1 VAKQRRGP
9 KHKTKLDRE
18 HTLQEVARLER
29 SGFNQYEIAA
39 RLGFSQAQVSIY
51 QKQLRERYA
60 ASQLNDTAEL
70 VAEKWAQYDDV
81 VREAKLAWDRSQD
94 SNDPGVRKAG
104 DAAFLRVQ
112 MEAWDAQRK
121 LLGLDAPTKSD
132 VRAAVASVSVGAAVA
147 SVSVGGVTGAD
158 GLPRT
163 PDGRADWAALSGRP
177 PVQDP
182 TDAADVPALPEH
194 KNRT

>member
-1 VAKQRRGP
+1 MTVAKQRRGP

-81 VREAKLAWDRSQD
+81 VREAKLAWDRSQESD
-94 SNDPGVRKAG
+94 DPDVRKAG

-132 VRAAVASVSVGAAVA
+132 VRAAVASVA
-147 SVSVGGVTGAD
+147 VGGVTGAD

-163 PDGRADWAALSGRP
+163 PDGKADWAALSGRP
-177 PVQDP
+177 PVADP
-182 TDAADVPALPEH
+182 TDAADVPALPAHE
-194 KNRT
+194 NRT